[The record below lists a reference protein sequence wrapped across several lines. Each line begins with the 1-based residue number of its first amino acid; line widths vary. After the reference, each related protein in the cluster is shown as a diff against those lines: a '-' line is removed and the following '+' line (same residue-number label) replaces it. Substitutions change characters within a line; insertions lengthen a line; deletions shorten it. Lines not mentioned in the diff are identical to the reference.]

1 MNRYYVTIRPEYN
14 PAASSLTLAVDAN
27 DIFDARQKAVD
38 AGRWHRAGTAFQAVR
53 VVPA

>member
-14 PAASSLTLAVDAN
+14 PAASSLTLAIDAN
-27 DIFDARQKAVD
+27 DVFDARQKAVA
-38 AGRWHRAGTAFQAVR
+38 AGRRHRGTAYQAVR